1 MSLIAHRIAGEFR
14 AEPLDSSSSCSRMDE
29 EHGDEDMLIN
39 FSASGQIRRQS
50 GARTRCGAVGMSV
63 AVIAAAL
70 AAVTTARATTTVNIG
85 AMQDNTIY
93 DDGTGATSNGK
104 GQSCFVGNNA
114 MGLVRRALL
123 KFDLSA
129 IPAGSTVTSA
139 TLRLYMAQTTAG
151 PTNVTAH
158 NLLASWGEGTSL
170 PGGNGGEGTDATT
183 NDATWVHRF
192 YNTTNWTTQGGQFV
206 AGASATTSV
215 GGDGFYNW
223 TSAQMIADVQGWVN
237 SPSSNFGWIM
247 RGNEAASHTS
257 KRFSTRENP
266 VASERPLLIVTYTPP
281 CNADL
286 NDDNTIGVPDLL
298 GVINAWGP
306 CSMPCPPR
314 CAADMNRDCIV
325 GVPDLLAVINTWGPC
340 P

>member
-1 MSLIAHRIAGEFR
+1 
-14 AEPLDSSSSCSRMDE
+14 
-29 EHGDEDMLIN
+29 MLIN
-39 FSASGQIRRQS
+39 TSASGQFQGQS
-50 GARTRCGAVGMSV
+50 NGRWRCGAAGMRI
-63 AVIAAAL
+63 AVIATAL
-70 AAVTTARATTTVNIG
+70 AAASAAFATTTVNIG

-93 DDGTGATSNGK
+93 NDGSGSTSNGK
-104 GQSCFVGNNA
+104 GQFCFVGNNA
-114 MGLVRRALL
+114 MGLTRRALF

-151 PTNVTAH
+151 ATNVTAH
-158 NLLASWGEGTSL
+158 KLLASWGEGTSL
-170 PGGNGGEGTDATT
+170 PGGNGGEGTNATT

-223 TSAQMIADVQGWVN
+223 SSAQLISDVQQWVN
-237 SPSSNFGWIM
+237 MPAANFGWIL
-247 RGNEAASHTS
+247 RGDESDTHTS
-257 KRFSTRENP
+257 KRFSTRENTVAAQRP
-266 VASERPLLIVTYTPP
+266 VLIVIYTPP
-281 CNADL
+281 CYADL
-286 NDDNTIGVPDLL
+286 NNDNTIGVPDLL

-306 CSMPCPPR
+306 CAPCTPPGI
-314 CAADMNRDCIV
+314 CAADMNRDCTV